1 MSGLLGNAWENCLR
15 GWREVN
21 WPVVRL
27 GGTGRARQ
35 AAETPGWWGG
45 SGLWNSRGS
54 LLAIPRQ
61 AGVQGP
67 WGPEGLPG
75 ETRGTNGPAQE
86 VGGDGGEGRK

>member
-1 MSGLLGNAWENCLR
+1 MVSLVTPGKTACRAGGKWTGQWSGWVAQADPG
-15 GWREVN
+15 
-21 WPVVRL
+21 
-27 GGTGRARQ
+27 Q
-35 AAETPGWWGG
+35 AAETPGRWGE

-54 LLAIPRQ
+54 LLAIPQQ
-61 AGVQGP
+61 ARVQGP